1 MKAGI
6 RHPLFREPLIP
17 MVKPYKWYGC
27 SYYWG
32 WLEDGFCSVDGGC
45 IGYMYALCGWL
56 VLTSPR
62 GLRDK
67 LSWMLKHVVLLIA
80 VSVFYLYGA
89 IWLLKRPRVDS
100 MEELY
105 RVFYIDFL
113 RLKPGHVEVVKLTD
127 RELVTISRNPCPI
140 LKLSLALGMDT
151 RYTCKL
157 VSETVCRFV
166 LKHIDEDLEFERDYS
181 HIRPYKDGC
190 LERIYLKSHTPSI
203 QQH

>member
-1 MKAGI
+1 MPPK
-6 RHPLFREPLIP
+6 
-17 MVKPYKWYGC
+17 
-27 SYYWG
+27 
-32 WLEDGFCSVDGGC
+32 
-45 IGYMYALCGWL
+45 
-56 VLTSPR
+56 
-62 GLRDK
+62 GLRDR
-67 LSWMLKHVVLLIA
+67 LSWLLKHVVLLIA

-166 LKHIDEDLEFERDYS
+166 LKHIDKYLEFERDYS